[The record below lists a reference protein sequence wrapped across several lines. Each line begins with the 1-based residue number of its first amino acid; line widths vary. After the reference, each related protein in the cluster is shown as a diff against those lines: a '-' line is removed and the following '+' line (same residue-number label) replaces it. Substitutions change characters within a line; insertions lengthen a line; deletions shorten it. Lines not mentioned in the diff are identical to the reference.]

1 LTGKAS
7 VVLQRFVYS
16 HQIISH
22 SRLKRS

>member
-7 VVLQRFVYS
+7 VVLQRFVYC